1 MSKPRET
8 FIDPL
13 TGEEVESTPLARW
26 GALQVRVLLGV
37 LVGVLVLVP
46 AVFVMLAMALLGFV
60 PFFEWLSDWDFW
72 GTFEWVDSV
81 SVRVH
86 NWIARQQYWCR
97 QRLRRR
103 ERWQAERLLQQR
115 LLEAE
120 WAGVPDGAIS
130 RARPPD
136 EPEPTD
142 TSLSRAAGPEA
153 DPPPHSGLQP
163 TRRQRIL
170 HRLQSLAQAQPPSE
184 SEPAAGFLTPA
195 GTPEKAAPRLPASA
209 DAVTG
214 GEELLTEGEVA
225 R

>member
-26 GALQVRVLLGV
+26 GALLVSGV
-37 LVGVLVLVP
+37 VLVP
-46 AVFVMLAMALLGFV
+46 VALVSLIIGFFV
-60 PFFEWLSDWDFW
+60 PSDEGVKILFRL
-72 GTFEWVDSV
+72 VDWAS
-81 SVRVH
+81 SRAH
-86 NWIARQQYWCR
+86 RWILRQQRWHL
-97 QRLRRR
+97 QRLR
-103 ERWQAERLLQQR
+103 EQEMEEAERLLQQR

-130 RARPPD
+130 RARPPG

-153 DPPPHSGLQP
+153 DPPPHPGLQP
-163 TRRQRIL
+163 TRRQQIL

-195 GTPEKAAPRLPASA
+195 DTPEEAAPRLAVGA

-214 GEELLTEGEVA
+214 GEERNSVLCHSERSEESRRDSSLRSE
-225 R
+225 